1 MSKNATAAVSRTCP
15 QSNPTNQANNK
26 DYDKFPNLFTN
37 CSDDNNNGNDDNN
50 NGADDNG
57 DGTADASADATSTA
71 AGATATESSST
82 RYAVITHSGIKFN
95 PPWLARVFPK
105 PISTPR

>member
-1 MSKNATAAVSRTCP
+1 MVLLHIEFNILISSIDNG
-15 QSNPTNQANNK
+15 
-26 DYDKFPNLFTN
+26 
-37 CSDDNNNGNDDNN
+37 NNNGNDDNN